1 VKKEV
6 AQDSSEQ
13 ETKEEGS
20 ACPVIGVSR
29 QALPALHLGLR
40 HAGRTRRMLIISE
53 TSLHKKQHI
62 QKGEKDMY
70 RFKTI
75 VFMTVVAALA
85 LAACAPAP
93 AAAPVANEA
102 PVAAEAPAAGLACA
116 PNCQYSDLVVGFL
129 QTGSEGGWRAAN
141 TASFKETAD
150 QVGLKLKF
158 YDSQN
163 DLAKQVAGFHQFI
176 QDPEVNVIIMAAL
189 ETTGWEDVLKEAQD
203 AGKVVVL
210 EDRRIDAPETLY
222 ATYIGS
228 DFAEEGRKGA
238 TEMCNLL
245 EGSATKVVWELVG
258 NVGSSAAKDRGQ
270 GFREKMGDC
279 GITITNSQTGNW
291 SATEGKAVTEAWL
304 KASKEVDGIFAQNDE
319 MGLGAIE
326 ALKEAGLKP
335 GEDVKVLTFDATAGA
350 FKAML
355 AGEVNVSVECNPLL
369 APQVY
374 EAALK
379 AANGEE
385 LPKWVPSQEGV
396 FRAADPNLQEVFDG
410 RTY

>member
-1 VKKEV
+1 MFR
-6 AQDSSEQ
+6 
-13 ETKEEGS
+13 
-20 ACPVIGVSR
+20 I
-29 QALPALHLGLR
+29 
-40 HAGRTRRMLIISE
+40 
-53 TSLHKKQHI
+53 
-62 QKGEKDMY
+62 
-70 RFKTI
+70 KTL
-75 VFMTVVAALA
+75 VFAVVVAALI
-85 LAACAPAP
+85 LAACAPA
-93 AAAPVANEA
+93 AVEA
-102 PVAAEAPAAGLACA
+102 PQPPPATTAPQQPAQPEAGLACA
-116 PNCQYSDLVVGFL
+116 PNCKYSDLVVGFL

-141 TASFKETAD
+141 TASFKETAT

-176 QDPEVNVIIMAAL
+176 QDPEVNVIVLAAL
-189 ETTGWEDVLKEAQD
+189 ETTGWEEVLKEAQA
-203 AGKVVVL
+203 AGKIVVL
-210 EDRRIDAPETLY
+210 EDRRIDAPENLY
-222 ATYIGS
+222 STYIGS

-238 TEMCNLL
+238 DEMCKLL
-245 EGSATKVVWELVG
+245 EGMAGKNVWELVG

-270 GFREKMGDC
+270 GFREKMGAC

-304 KASKEVDGIFAQNDE
+304 KASKDVQGIFAQNDE

-335 GEDVKVLTFDATAGA
+335 GTDVKVITFDATAGA
-350 FKAML
+350 FKSML
-355 AGEVNVSVECNPLL
+355 AGELNVSVECNPLL

-379 AANGEE
+379 AANGGE

-396 FRAADPNLQEVFDG
+396 FRASDPNLQQVADG
-410 RTY
+410 RKY